1 MVCRMVRRMWDR
13 PWAPLATHSVQRVLT
28 AQSRPCAV
36 DVFSLGNRG
45 GTCLSPMVG
54 SLRPRCHSDSA
65 QWYDGQGS
73 GGGTRFLPEAPG
85 DPPGQPRYAEG
96 HRPLYRNRTNK
107 HIVPG
112 AGLWYRGAS
121 CRTGLSCYIV
131 TYEDPADTNV
141 HAITR
146 MGWSGPART
155 ALRGQCPVL

>member
-1 MVCRMVRRMWDR
+1 MG
-13 PWAPLATHSVQRVLT
+13 PSVGASGYTQCSQGPYCTVT
-28 AQSRPCAV
+28 ALCCQCIQPR
-36 DVFSLGNRG
+36 NRG

-73 GGGTRFLPEAPG
+73 GGGTRFLPAAPG
-85 DPPGQPRYAEG
+85 DPPGQPGYAEG

-121 CRTGLSCYIV
+121 CRTGLSCHIV